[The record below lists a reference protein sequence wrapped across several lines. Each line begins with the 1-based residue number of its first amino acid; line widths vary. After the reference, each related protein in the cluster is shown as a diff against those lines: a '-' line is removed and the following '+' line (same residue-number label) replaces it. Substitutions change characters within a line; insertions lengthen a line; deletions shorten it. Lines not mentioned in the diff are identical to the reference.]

1 MPYEPRKSV
10 RGPDSLD
17 ALAAGVRSDPS
28 SKLLDDALNRS
39 CLLGL
44 SFYNNPKAW
53 GVTQA

>member
-10 RGPDSLD
+10 RGPDSLE

-28 SKLLDDALNRS
+28 SKLLDDARIRS